1 VGSDLI
7 ILTSGDTFGYLS
19 LVFIGLSVLLI
30 KNRNP
35 LISKRL
41 IRGPLNSGGRIRRLR
56 SRSRRLHLD
65 NLKLLRRGHTI
76 IALLGGLFLVVHIA
90 YFISYPLN
98 DAILLGYVAI
108 AAALFLGL
116 TGVSYLQ
123 RFREARFYHGSMTL
137 PAIALI
143 AVHAVG
149 SGFNLPV
156 WIATAALG
164 VTAGLVFVTAAR
176 HARKMFA

>member
-1 VGSDLI
+1 MFTLA
-7 ILTSGDTFGYLS
+7 LGDAFGFLA
-19 LVFIGLSVLLI
+19 LVFMALSVLLI
-30 KNRNP
+30 RNKRP

-41 IRGPLNSGGRIRRLR
+41 AIGPLNSGGRIRRLR
-56 SRSRRLHLD
+56 SRSRRLHLN

-76 IALLGGLFLVVHIA
+76 IALLGGLFVVIHIA
-90 YFISYPLN
+90 YFITFPIN

-108 AAALFLGL
+108 ATALFLGL
-116 TGVSYLQ
+116 TGTTYLQ

-143 AVHAVG
+143 SVHAVG

-156 WIATAALG
+156 WIATVALG
-164 VTAGLVFVTAAR
+164 VTASVVFVIAAR
-176 HARKMFA
+176 YARKMFS